1 MPGCEGFG
9 NMNFKFKQGPWTPT
23 FCDDKADSSCIEE
36 IDIAYAPFYD
46 PMSMKEPEFSQ
57 EEIHANILL
66 ASKSPEMFMMLR
78 KIYINIINA
87 EEIILSEIGELLESS
102 VHMTIEE
109 IVE

>member
-1 MPGCEGFG
+1 
-9 NMNFKFKQGPWTPT
+9 MNSQFKQGPWTPT
-23 FCDDKADSSCIEE
+23 FCDDNADSSCIEE
-36 IDIAYAPFYD
+36 IDIAYAPFSD
-46 PMSMKEPEFSQ
+46 PMSFNEVEFSQ

-78 KIYINIINA
+78 KIYLSIINDK
-87 EEIILSEIGELLESS
+87 EIILSEIGELLESA